1 MKEIDD
7 KVEVADVELR
17 TLHRR
22 YQMAKEALEQ
32 ARRDAVIFAR
42 IASILR
48 EHDYEMLAE
57 FCDKKEAECDR
68 KIRELKEKI
77 VRYERELK
85 ARGVLQ

>member
-1 MKEIDD
+1 MSEKSNR
-7 KVEVADVELR
+7 VADVELR

-22 YQMAKEALEQ
+22 YQMAKDALER
-32 ARRDAVIFAR
+32 ARREGVIFAR
-42 IASILR
+42 IAAILR
-48 EHDYEMLAE
+48 EHDYETLAE

-77 VRYERELK
+77 ERYERELK